1 MEDKRTRA
9 KMLYN
14 HLKNIGLVSTQDDL
28 AKKIKY
34 NRVSVSKALNGYE
47 DYLTRDFARAIN
59 TTFGNVVD
67 VEWLIT
73 GEGEML
79 KSEDPHNISPQFE
92 ILDEP
97 NGKKGLIPFYGDVQ
111 STGGDVSLRADVDV
125 SQTIPSSWID
135 AGDFFREATAIIE
148 HVGESMVEYPNKCMI
163 AIKKV
168 EDVTLLV
175 NGDVY
180 VIETS
185 EYRVTK
191 KVLDN
196 NNEYITGYSTNPET
210 YPDGQLIYA
219 PMKIPKD
226 KIRAMY
232 TVLGYAYVR
241 HGQKIVLRTK
251 K

>member
-1 MEDKRTRA
+1 M
-9 KMLYN
+9 
-14 HLKNIGLVSTQDDL
+14 LKNDTIKSRINYLIDKEGVTPYKISKETGISQSVLSRIRSNTSTQSSLQSETLQVL
-28 AKKIKY
+28 ARY
-34 NRVSVSKALNGYE
+34 FRVSPK
-47 DYLTRDFARAIN
+47 
-59 TTFGNVVD
+59 
-67 VEWLIT
+67 WLLT
-73 GEGEML
+73 GEDDDIASPNAE
-79 KSEDPHNISPQFE
+79 PQFE

-97 NGKKGLIPFYGDVQ
+97 NGKKGLIPFYGDIQ

-148 HVGESMVEYPNKCMI
+148 HIGESMVEYPNKCMI

-219 PMKIPKD
+219 PMKIPKE
-226 KIRAMY
+226 KIRAIY
-232 TVLGYAYVR
+232 SVLGYAYVR